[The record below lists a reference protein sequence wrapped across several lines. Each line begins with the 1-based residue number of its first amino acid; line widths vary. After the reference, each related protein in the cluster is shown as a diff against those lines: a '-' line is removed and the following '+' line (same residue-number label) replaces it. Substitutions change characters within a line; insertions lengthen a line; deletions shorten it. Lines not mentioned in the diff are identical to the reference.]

1 MQYKNFKNEISLS
14 RLGMG
19 TMRLPTCGSS
29 ADIDYEKA
37 QAIID
42 SAMKS
47 GINYYD
53 TAYIYHGG
61 RSEEFLGAALA
72 KYPRDSFYFADKFN
86 FQAEPD
92 YRKQFAEQLRRLK
105 MDRIDFYLLH
115 GIQDSFVDD
124 ILASGAIEYFD
135 LLKKEGKILYF
146 GFSFHGS
153 PQALRKL
160 IDAYPWDFVQMQLN
174 YYDWYCTGAK
184 ELYDILEQANIPVMV
199 MEPVHG
205 GMLARLRADAA
216 EVLAQLGAEC
226 SQASWAIRWVLSRP
240 QVQVILSG
248 MSDTDQLAD
257 NAATVSA
264 SLPLSDAENE
274 AIRKA
279 AMLQYAGVAVACTG
293 CRYCCP
299 NCPKGLDIP
308 LLLRAYNDAKIGGAW
323 RLTSVLALPEDKRP
337 TSCIGCGA
345 CMRHCPQSFEIP
357 KYMQEM
363 KQMMQKRAF
372 P

>member
-1 MQYKNFKNEISLS
+1 
-14 RLGMG
+14 
-19 TMRLPTCGSS
+19 
-29 ADIDYEKA
+29 
-37 QAIID
+37 
-42 SAMKS
+42 
-47 GINYYD
+47 
-53 TAYIYHGG
+53 
-61 RSEEFLGAALA
+61 
-72 KYPRDSFYFADKFN
+72 
-86 FQAEPD
+86 
-92 YRKQFAEQLRRLK
+92 

-135 LLKKEGKILYF
+135 SLKKEGKIRYF

-323 RLTSVLALPEDKRP
+323 RLTSVLALPEYKRP

-363 KQMMQKRAF
+363 KQMMQK
-372 P
+372 

>member
-1 MQYKNFKNEISLS
+1 MIFTVIGSDKRSISMQYKNFKNEISLS

-19 TMRLPTCGSS
+19 AMRLPTCGSS

-72 KYPRDSFYFADKFN
+72 KYPRDSFYVADKFN

-135 LLKKEGKILYF
+135 SLKKEGKIRYF

-205 GMLARLRADAA
+205 GMLARL
-216 EVLAQLGAEC
+216 LC
-226 SQASWAIRWVLSRP
+226 CNTPASPLPAP
-240 QVQVILSG
+240 
-248 MSDTDQLAD
+248 A
-257 NAATVSA
+257 AATAARIARRGWIFRFFCALITTRRSA
-264 SLPLSDAENE
+264 EL
-274 AIRKA
+274 
-279 AMLQYAGVAVACTG
+279 
-293 CRYCCP
+293 
-299 NCPKGLDIP
+299 
-308 LLLRAYNDAKIGGAW
+308 GG
-323 RLTSVLALPEDKRP
+323 
-337 TSCIGCGA
+337 
-345 CMRHCPQSFEIP
+345 
-357 KYMQEM
+357 
-363 KQMMQKRAF
+363 
-372 P
+372 

>member
-1 MQYKNFKNEISLS
+1 MPNIKPISDLRNYNEVLRDVEEGSPVFLTKNGRGKYAIVEL
-14 RLGMG
+14 R
-19 TMRLPTCGSS
+19 
-29 ADIDYEKA
+29 DYEKA

-72 KYPRDSFYFADKFN
+72 KYPRDSFYVADKFN

-135 LLKKEGKILYF
+135 SLKKEGKIRYF

-184 ELYDILEQANIPVMV
+184 ELYDILE
-199 MEPVHG
+199 
-205 GMLARLRADAA
+205 
-216 EVLAQLGAEC
+216 
-226 SQASWAIRWVLSRP
+226 
-240 QVQVILSG
+240 
-248 MSDTDQLAD
+248 
-257 NAATVSA
+257 
-264 SLPLSDAENE
+264 
-274 AIRKA
+274 
-279 AMLQYAGVAVACTG
+279 
-293 CRYCCP
+293 
-299 NCPKGLDIP
+299 
-308 LLLRAYNDAKIGGAW
+308 
-323 RLTSVLALPEDKRP
+323 
-337 TSCIGCGA
+337 
-345 CMRHCPQSFEIP
+345 
-357 KYMQEM
+357 
-363 KQMMQKRAF
+363 
-372 P
+372 

>member
-19 TMRLPTCGSS
+19 AMRLPTCGSS
-29 ADIDYEKA
+29 ADIDYDKA

-72 KYPRDSFYFADKFN
+72 KYPRDSFYVADKFN

-135 LLKKEGKILYF
+135 SLKKE
-146 GFSFHGS
+146 
-153 PQALRKL
+153 
-160 IDAYPWDFVQMQLN
+160 
-174 YYDWYCTGAK
+174 
-184 ELYDILEQANIPVMV
+184 
-199 MEPVHG
+199 
-205 GMLARLRADAA
+205 
-216 EVLAQLGAEC
+216 
-226 SQASWAIRWVLSRP
+226 
-240 QVQVILSG
+240 
-248 MSDTDQLAD
+248 
-257 NAATVSA
+257 
-264 SLPLSDAENE
+264 
-274 AIRKA
+274 
-279 AMLQYAGVAVACTG
+279 
-293 CRYCCP
+293 
-299 NCPKGLDIP
+299 
-308 LLLRAYNDAKIGGAW
+308 
-323 RLTSVLALPEDKRP
+323 
-337 TSCIGCGA
+337 
-345 CMRHCPQSFEIP
+345 
-357 KYMQEM
+357 
-363 KQMMQKRAF
+363 
-372 P
+372 

>member
-29 ADIDYEKA
+29 SDIDYEKA

-72 KYPRDSFYFADKFN
+72 KYPRDSFYVADKFN

-135 LLKKEGKILYF
+135 SLKKEGKIRYF

-205 GMLARLRADAA
+205 R
-216 EVLAQLGAEC
+216 VLAGVLGYPVGAEPAAGSGHFKRHVRHGSACRQC
-226 SQASWAIRWVLSRP
+226 SDSLGLAPTLGCGKRSYSQGCYAAIRRRRRCLHR
-240 QVQVILSG
+240 L
-248 MSDTDQLAD
+248 
-257 NAATVSA
+257 
-264 SLPLSDAENE
+264 
-274 AIRKA
+274 
-279 AMLQYAGVAVACTG
+279 
-293 CRYCCP
+293 
-299 NCPKGLDIP
+299 P
-308 LLLRAYNDAKIGGAW
+308 LLLPE
-323 RLTSVLALPEDKRP
+323 LPE
-337 TSCIGCGA
+337 GA
-345 CMRHCPQSFEIP
+345 GYSASSARL
-357 KYMQEM
+357 
-363 KQMMQKRAF
+363 
-372 P
+372 

>member
-19 TMRLPTCGSS
+19 AMRLPTCGSS

-72 KYPRDSFYFADKFN
+72 KYPRDSFYVADKFN

-135 LLKKEGKILYF
+135 LLKKEGKIRYF

-205 GMLARLRADAA
+205 GMLARL
-216 EVLAQLGAEC
+216 LC
-226 SQASWAIRWVLSRP
+226 CNTPASPLPAP
-240 QVQVILSG
+240 
-248 MSDTDQLAD
+248 A
-257 NAATVSA
+257 AATAARIARRGWIFRFFCALITTRRSA
-264 SLPLSDAENE
+264 EL
-274 AIRKA
+274 
-279 AMLQYAGVAVACTG
+279 
-293 CRYCCP
+293 
-299 NCPKGLDIP
+299 
-308 LLLRAYNDAKIGGAW
+308 GG
-323 RLTSVLALPEDKRP
+323 
-337 TSCIGCGA
+337 
-345 CMRHCPQSFEIP
+345 
-357 KYMQEM
+357 
-363 KQMMQKRAF
+363 
-372 P
+372 